1 MTGAGEKA
9 YCAGGDIRGI
19 YYPLLVLDL
28 GLLGM
33 CDLGNTLL
41 QDYSIS
47 FVVIQRVQIFV
58 KKKFTNVFSKL
69 ESPSFAV
76 EVIRSFYFQCC

>member
-1 MTGAGEKA
+1 MAETYMSPFFVVKHLKQHPTP
-9 YCAGGDIRGI
+9 
-19 YYPLLVLDL
+19 PLFDKLVGCLSM
-28 GLLGM
+28 G
-33 CDLGNTLL
+33 TLL

-58 KKKFTNVFSKL
+58 NKKFTNVFSKL
-69 ESPSFAV
+69 ESPSFGV